1 MKKSAL
7 YSLYGTSLS
16 MSTHGFILD
25 ANKKVEILYLNLFEI
40 STMSLFTLGIL
51 IGITKMGQLVKR
63 RPFNDSLNGQ
73 HQIDKMAIKSI

>member
-1 MKKSAL
+1 M
-7 YSLYGTSLS
+7 YGTSLS
-16 MSTHGFILD
+16 ISTLGFILD